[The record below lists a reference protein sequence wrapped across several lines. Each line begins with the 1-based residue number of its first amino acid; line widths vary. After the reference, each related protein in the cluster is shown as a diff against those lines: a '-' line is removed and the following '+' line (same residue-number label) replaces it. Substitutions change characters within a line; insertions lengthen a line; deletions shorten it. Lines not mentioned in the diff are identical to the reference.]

1 MIALPHL
8 LLAMRMILLEYESI
22 VSDIDPPVSDHGH
35 DAHQFGLVESGFNLE
50 NALLTFMEGSF
61 R

>member
-1 MIALPHL
+1 MTAVPHL

-22 VSDIDPPVSDHGH
+22 VSDIDPPVPDHR
-35 DAHQFGLVESGFNLE
+35 DAAHQFGLVESEFNLE

>member
-50 NALLTFMEGSF
+50 NALLTFM
-61 R
+61 